1 MDKIYVSIIF
11 MLIMAII
18 SLSIYIS
25 IKTGIYNSMIN
36 DLQSENQQ
44 LLAQISSAES
54 LIDFQN
60 TKINNYAINMKKT
73 EEKYKLDILNINTKY
88 SNLQKKYSNINNI
101 ECIDIMHIVDENQR
115 RFLNEGEN

>member
-25 IKTGIYNSMIN
+25 IKKGIYNSMIN

>member
-11 MLIMAII
+11 MFIMAII

>member
-1 MDKIYVSIIF
+1 
-11 MLIMAII
+11 
-18 SLSIYIS
+18 
-25 IKTGIYNSMIN
+25 MIN